1 MTTDTFPE
9 FDTDDFTRL
18 KIDQI
23 PAHRVN
29 AYINHCLQDKEYRDL
44 TMIHYGSYILGASK
58 NLLTRSTKLL
68 GQLGSLLD
76 FMDPND
82 TAQTDWAE
90 YKRDQR
96 VNNLRIW
103 WEKKKRRK
111 ELMQSLAKLYLKGKG
126 TSTDITDTG
135 VIAEL
140 ARPFSPQGQRKRN
153 FNKQLQEVASARF
166 ASLLPWRHIIIKQVN
181 DGTTTFDGLKPVI
194 KDKRKDTALR
204 FQFLTELRHHQHID
218 VIQPEPFGE
227 IRIKPKGEFDPDV
240 IVRDETGNQMTMD
253 WLDASDQKRKLAL
266 KLLKENKIILTHKN
280 IECYENG
287 IPSKV

>member
-82 TAQTDWAE
+82 AAQTDWAE

-153 FNKQLQEVASARF
+153 FNKQLQEVASAGF
-166 ASLLPWRHIIIKQVN
+166 ASLLPWRHIIIKQVK
-181 DGTTTFDGLKPVI
+181 DGTTAFDGLKPVI
-194 KDKRKDTALR
+194 KDKRK
-204 FQFLTELRHHQHID
+204 D